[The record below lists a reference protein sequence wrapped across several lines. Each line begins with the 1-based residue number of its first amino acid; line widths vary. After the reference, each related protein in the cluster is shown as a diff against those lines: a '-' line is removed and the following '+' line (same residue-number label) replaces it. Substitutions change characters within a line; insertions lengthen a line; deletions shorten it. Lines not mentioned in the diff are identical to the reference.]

1 MSEEVVETGT
11 KSTAK
16 SGEKAAPE
24 RLRMVERLLFG
35 LCGSLLLI
43 GFFLPWVAAGALL
56 SISGLGLVFASGEM
70 VSMISGS
77 NRFMLFAVPLLGVL
91 LLGASILGHRTTRWL
106 AVVGAGALLLF
117 GLFIVL
123 KLFITSTGLG
133 MWLVIF
139 SALAS
144 LSVGLV
150 SVGRTARAS
159 SETAGK

>member
-1 MSEEVVETGT
+1 MPEEVVETET
-11 KSTAK
+11 KTTAK
-16 SGEKAAPE
+16 SGEKGAHE
-24 RLRMVERLLFG
+24 RLRIVERVLFG

-70 VSMISGS
+70 VGMVSGS
-77 NRFMLFAVPLLGVL
+77 NRFMLVAVPVLGVL
-91 LLGASILGHRTTRWL
+91 LLCASILGHRATRWL

-117 GLFIVL
+117 GFFIVL

-150 SVGRTARAS
+150 SVGRSARAS
-159 SETAGK
+159 SEPTGK